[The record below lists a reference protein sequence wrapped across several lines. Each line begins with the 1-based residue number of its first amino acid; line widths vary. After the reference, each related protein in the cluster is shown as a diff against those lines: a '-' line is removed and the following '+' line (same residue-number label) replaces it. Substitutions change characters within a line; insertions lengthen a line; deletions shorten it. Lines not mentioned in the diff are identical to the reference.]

1 MILLGC
7 ILDKG
12 RWSCFLVL
20 GGMRLC
26 VLIFFFF
33 QMNCKI
39 FHMNNRQ
46 DMYDCMF
53 LKPLVGLEHLFQKW
67 DLKHSQMRKYGRRVG
82 RAGEGWDT
90 ASGTMD

>member
-1 MILLGC
+1 
-7 ILDKG
+7 
-12 RWSCFLVL
+12 
-20 GGMRLC
+20 
-26 VLIFFFF
+26 
-33 QMNCKI
+33 MNCKI

-82 RAGEGWDT
+82 RAGGRD
-90 ASGTMD
+90 GTQLLAPWIKPC